1 MKYKINNPEK
11 QLFDPRLTLTDNR
24 ILIIGDTHAPYQN
37 AKLLHKAFSIA
48 KKRKIS
54 TLLHAGDLIDG
65 AEYNSQAKGENH
77 YSIATELQ
85 HAQSILYA
93 ATEQFTKVVCIPG
106 NHDHYYLKKEKITFN
121 DFIIEHVMLGLNTAP
136 IITTEMDY
144 LYLRDFAVI
153 GHPTQY
159 EPIAGTLAL
168 KLASR
173 YNRHALIAHDHLH
186 GYLIDDNGRYGISI
200 GGMFQPNMFWYKER
214 SYSTYP
220 ESNLGFV
227 IIIDNEIWMYDNDGK
242 GTKI

>member
-136 IITTEMDY
+136 IITTEMD
-144 LYLRDFAVI
+144 
-153 GHPTQY
+153 
-159 EPIAGTLAL
+159 
-168 KLASR
+168 
-173 YNRHALIAHDHLH
+173 
-186 GYLIDDNGRYGISI
+186 DNGRYGISI